1 MYDNV
6 NDMLFV
12 NCNMLL
18 NRSGLDLILETEKRK
33 PFYLPL
39 LNYLINLQFTGY
51 MSFIYI
57 DKIFS

>member
-18 NRSGLDLILETEKRK
+18 NRSGLDLILETEEKRK
-33 PFYLPL
+33 
-39 LNYLINLQFTGY
+39 GC
-51 MSFIYI
+51 
-57 DKIFS
+57 